1 MLGSPFLFCAVF
13 PLVFLNDTGPLK
25 LLVSQYEVCD
35 LRLSFLFM
43 VDGGLT
49 FL

>member
-1 MLGSPFLFCAVF
+1 MLRSFSLFCAMF
-13 PLVFLNDTGPLK
+13 PLVFLDDIRPLK